1 MTSTAIG
8 DSATAVIGES
18 VLAAITVRAATA
30 VPGVVRVEPGLTGL
44 VASVART
51 ARQRLKG
58 LDPAPTEGVRVTV
71 EHDLAGASSVRLT
84 VAVAVR
90 GRAVEIGAAV
100 QRAVAASVAAS
111 AGVTVSA
118 VTVSIMDIDQTH
130 GQRHHG
136 QRAGRLMAA
145 PNALVTAL
153 LEALRDVPGLR
164 LSVPSTHTL
173 VPVDRL
179 AITDIG
185 DTVVELRVVAL
196 ELPLPPLLARAEKAL
211 RGALL
216 GTAWANARLRLV
228 VTDLDASAFAGES
241 GVTRSG
247 SDEPR

>member
-1 MTSTAIG
+1 MISTAIG

-18 VLAAITVRAATA
+18 VLAAIAVRAATT

-44 VASVART
+44 VASVTRA

-118 VTVSIMDIDQTH
+118 VTVSIMDIE
-130 GQRHHG
+130 
-136 QRAGRLMAA
+136 L
-145 PNALVTAL
+145 
-153 LEALRDVPGLR
+153 
-164 LSVPSTHTL
+164 
-173 VPVDRL
+173 
-179 AITDIG
+179 TD
-185 DTVVELRVVAL
+185 TELD
-196 ELPLPPLLARAEKAL
+196 
-211 RGALL
+211 G
-216 GTAWANARLRLV
+216 
-228 VTDLDASAFAGES
+228 
-241 GVTRSG
+241 
-247 SDEPR
+247 

>member
-1 MTSTAIG
+1 
-8 DSATAVIGES
+8 
-18 VLAAITVRAATA
+18 
-30 VPGVVRVEPGLTGL
+30 
-44 VASVART
+44 
-51 ARQRLKG
+51 
-58 LDPAPTEGVRVTV
+58 
-71 EHDLAGASSVRLT
+71 
-84 VAVAVR
+84 
-90 GRAVEIGAAV
+90 
-100 QRAVAASVAAS
+100 
-111 AGVTVSA
+111 
-118 VTVSIMDIDQTH
+118 
-130 GQRHHG
+130 
-136 QRAGRLMAA
+136 MAA